1 MARVK
6 GTAVASSL
14 RYVRERF
21 GEAALAQVLEGLAE
35 EDRRVLEPGV
45 LAASWYPMGLFLRF
59 MYEAE
64 RQFVV
69 QEPDLIRR
77 MGRASA
83 EYSVTTIYKIFLK
96 VGTPEFILGQAAP
109 VFGSYY
115 DTGTMRV
122 AERRSGHAVAEL
134 SGFAESA
141 PQFCRRILGW
151 MERTLELTGAKNVR
165 CVHSLCLHRG
175 DAVCRFDGDWE

>member
-14 RYVRERF
+14 RFVRERF
-21 GEAALAQVLEGLAE
+21 GESALARVLEGLSE
-35 EDRRVLEPGV
+35 EDNRVLKAGV

-59 MYEAE
+59 MQEAE
-64 RQFVV
+64 RQFGV
-69 QEPDLIRR
+69 QEPDLVRR

-83 EYSVTTIYKIFLK
+83 DYSVTTIYRIFLK
-96 VGTPEFILGQAAP
+96 MGTPEFILGHAAP

-115 DTGTMRV
+115 DTGSMRV

-134 SGFAESA
+134 TGFAESA

-165 CVHSLCLHRG
+165 CTHSRCIHRG